1 MTTAAAATV
10 GDHRES
16 ADGLQGR
23 REGEEEAATATA
35 AEAEDSEFEGGAR
48 VHDFRLYND
57 DVDDEGAA
65 RRGRCLG
72 GRDW

>member
-1 MTTAAAATV
+1 MTTAAAAATV

-48 VHDFRLYND
+48 LPFI
-57 DVDDEGAA
+57 
-65 RRGRCLG
+65 RRR
-72 GRDW
+72 RRRRR